1 MLDERRLARA
11 GVTDQTDKLAV
22 PDGQTHMIQRHMLK
36 RRIHAVD
43 MRQVFDL

>member
-11 GVTDQTDKLAV
+11 GVTDQTDKLTA
-22 PDGQTHMIQRHMLK
+22 PDGQTHIVQRHMLK
-36 RRIHAVD
+36 RRIHPVD